1 VDGGYLKDREC
12 TTNLL
17 KALSIINE
25 SGGSGDAAVQYSVL
39 ANGTPD
45 MESWPRCPWIL
56 PSVVGKQSGL
66 SPTKLW

>member
-1 VDGGYLKDREC
+1 M
-12 TTNLL
+12 NLL

-45 MESWPRCPWIL
+45 MESWLAMPVDSAECSGEAKWIE
-56 PSVVGKQSGL
+56 SNETVVI
-66 SPTKLW
+66 